1 MNLVPLA
8 FRVTPETPQKSAI
21 VIERRVENTRKKKKH
36 PEKSHRLLFS
46 VSPKICRP
54 GRSPRNRRRGG
65 AAAAYLRVNLEQVV
79 VLGVGREQIGDA
91 DDGAAERPAVLNAAL
106 VLLLPGGHSP
116 CAQKKQEMHFCQSY
130 APECVATHL
139 F

>member
-8 FRVTPETPQKSAI
+8 FRVTPETPKKSAI
-21 VIERRVENTRKKKKH
+21 VIERRVENTRKKKTTRRNLIACYFRSH
-36 PEKSHRLLFS
+36 QKSVVLDVLRET
-46 VSPKICRP
+46 
-54 GRSPRNRRRGG
+54 GGG
-65 AAAAYLRVNLEQVV
+65 APAAYLRVNLEQVV